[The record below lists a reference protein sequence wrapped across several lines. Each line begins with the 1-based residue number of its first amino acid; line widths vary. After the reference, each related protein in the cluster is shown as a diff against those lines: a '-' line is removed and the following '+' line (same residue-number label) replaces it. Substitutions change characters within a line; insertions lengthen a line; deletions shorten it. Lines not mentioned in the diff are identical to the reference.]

1 MHFFLGALR
10 VRNVLKFLHL
20 CINIEFFPAF
30 HQTSNL
36 SLANKLNNE
45 VSMPV
50 AANET
55 VGIGESQSTLT
66 DTHTVMIL
74 QEDGSLTTLS
84 EAYQTQVTIR
94 STTNNLHQTTISN
107 FSAFSKIANKA

>member
-1 MHFFLGALR
+1 
-10 VRNVLKFLHL
+10 
-20 CINIEFFPAF
+20 
-30 HQTSNL
+30 
-36 SLANKLNNE
+36 
-45 VSMPV
+45 MPV

-94 STTNNLHQTTISN
+94 SATYNLQQTTI
-107 FSAFSKIANKA
+107 

>member
-1 MHFFLGALR
+1 
-10 VRNVLKFLHL
+10 
-20 CINIEFFPAF
+20 
-30 HQTSNL
+30 
-36 SLANKLNNE
+36 
-45 VSMPV
+45 MPV

-84 EAYQTQVTIR
+84 EAYQTQVTI
-94 STTNNLHQTTISN
+94 SFYPTFNP
-107 FSAFSKIANKA
+107 